1 MEFTNTTE
9 NENISGSGLGPGP
22 HPHRMMTAAEATSTI
37 ADMFWAKMEP
47 TMMPE
52 KEWYQ
57 NLSGFV
63 DGEIEAIEDIEDT
76 STVPFAQDEQWEI
89 WKGSFHLVLDKL
101 EVDEEEWEEH
111 EDEVDWD
118 AFDSIMEHYMHKMID
133 DTEGGEE
140 GGDGGGIGG
149 DGGGGEGDV
158 VRLEPDINGIV
169 RIGGH
174 KLKQL

>member
-140 GGDGGGIGG
+140 GGRGRWGRGRGGRGRGG
-149 DGGGGEGDV
+149 RGRWGRGRGRCCPTGT
-158 VRLEPDINGIV
+158 RY
-169 RIGGH
+169 
-174 KLKQL
+174 

>member
-9 NENISGSGLGPGP
+9 NENISGLGPGTQL
-22 HPHRMMTAAEATSTI
+22 MMTGAEATSTI

-63 DGEIEAIEDIEDT
+63 DGEIEAIEDIDDT

-133 DTEGGEE
+133 DMEGGEE
-140 GGDGGGIGG
+140 GGEGDGGIGG
-149 DGGGGEGDV
+149 DGIGGGV

-174 KLKQL
+174 KLKLL